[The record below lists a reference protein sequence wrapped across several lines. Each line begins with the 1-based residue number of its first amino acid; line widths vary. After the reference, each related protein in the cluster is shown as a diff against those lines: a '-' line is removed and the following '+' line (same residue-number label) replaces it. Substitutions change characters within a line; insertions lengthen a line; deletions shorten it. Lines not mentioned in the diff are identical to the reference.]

1 MPRAR
6 VSDPLADPIRLAM
19 LRSTGL
25 LGTPHEA
32 AFDRL
37 AGLARKLLKAPVGM
51 VSLLDDTH
59 LHVKSCVGLPDL
71 AEAGRVPVTESFC
84 QHVVITE
91 RALVV
96 EDAREHEL
104 TRELAIVKSGMALAY
119 AGVPLVLPG
128 GFVVGTLSVV
138 DSEPRAW
145 TPEEV
150 ESLQDLAA
158 SVATEIEM
166 RADIEARKQAESDL
180 QRSTDRL
187 RGLMDNSPTIIF
199 AKDLAGRYLFL
210 NHAGEQL
217 LGLPESKAIGKT
229 DADLHPAEVAAALQ
243 ENDQAVVAGGE
254 PVEIEASIDLDGRTI
269 VYRSVKFPL
278 TDEAGEPYGVCGI
291 STDITERK
299 QTERALREAQQRFV
313 SAFEHAPTGMAMV
326 GTDGSFRQVN
336 PALCELTGRS

>member
-6 VSDPLADPIRLAM
+6 VSDPLADPVRLAM

-37 AGLARKLLKAPVGM
+37 AGLARKILKAPVGM
-51 VSLLDDTH
+51 VSLLDDRH

-71 AEAGRVPVTESFC
+71 AKAGRVPVTESFC
-84 QHVVITE
+84 QHVVVTE
-91 RALVV
+91 QALVV

-104 TRELAIVKSGMALAY
+104 TRDLAIVKSGMALAY
-119 AGVPLVLPG
+119 AGVPLVLAG
-128 GFVVGTLSVV
+128 GFVVGTLSVA
-138 DSEPRAW
+138 DSEPRVW

-150 ESLQDLAA
+150 DLLHDLAA
-158 SVATEIEM
+158 SVLTEIEM

-199 AKDLAGRYLFL
+199 AKDLEGRYLFL
-210 NHAGEQL
+210 NHAGERL
-217 LGLPESKAIGKT
+217 LGLPEPDAIGRT
-229 DADLHPAEVAAALQ
+229 DADLHPPEVAAALR
-243 ENDQAVVAGGE
+243 EADQAVVAGGE
-254 PVEIEASIDLDGRTI
+254 PVEIEETIDLDGRTI

-291 STDITERK
+291 STDVTERRH
-299 QTERALREAQQRFV
+299 T
-313 SAFEHAPTGMAMV
+313 
-326 GTDGSFRQVN
+326 
-336 PALCELTGRS
+336 